1 MRLVILSGLS
11 GSGKSNAL
19 HVLED
24 HDFYCIDNLPI
35 NLLQAFAED
44 IISSKNQGHKN
55 FAVGIDAR
63 NLSTIVDNFE
73 EMLQGLNSTDLHCE
87 VIYLKASDDVIIKR
101 FSETRRK
108 HPLTNSGTSL
118 NEAIKKEKYLLE
130 PISRCAQITF
140 DTSNTNIHELRD
152 IITQR
157 LCSDNSNTLTIQF
170 LSFGFKH
177 GIPLNADYVF
187 DVRCLPNPHWEPEL
201 RLNTGKDVLVQ
212 NFLKRH
218 SSVIKMMNDIINF
231 ISDWIPCFESDNKSY
246 MTIAIGCTGGQHR
259 SVYFVEKL
267 SEHFSNIRGNIQ
279 TRHRELP

>member
-44 IISSKNQGHKN
+44 IINSKNQGPDN

-63 NLSTIVDNFE
+63 NLTTILDDFE
-73 EMLQGLNSTDLHCE
+73 DMLENLNTKELQCE
-87 VIYLKASDDVIIKR
+87 VIYLKATDDVIIKR

-108 HPLTNSGTSL
+108 HPLTNNKTSL

-140 DTSNTNIHELRD
+140 DTSYTNIHELRD

-157 LCSDNSNTLTIQF
+157 ICSDNLNLTIQF

-201 RLNTGKDVLVQ
+201 RSKTGKDVIVQ
-212 NFLKRH
+212 NFLERH
-218 SSVIKMMNDIINF
+218 SSVRKMRDDIINF

-259 SVYFVEKL
+259 SVYFTEKL
-267 SEHFSNIRGNIQ
+267 SEHFSNIRDSVQ
-279 TRHRELP
+279 TRHRELS

>member
-1 MRLVILSGLS
+1 MRLVIVSGLS

-44 IISSKNQGHKN
+44 ILSSKSQQHEN

-73 EMLQGLNSTDLHCE
+73 EMLQNLNTQELQCE
-87 VIYLKASDDVIIKR
+87 VIYLKASDEVIIKR

-108 HPLTNSGTSL
+108 HPLTNNKTSL
-118 NEAIKKEKYLLE
+118 NEAIKNEQDLLE

-140 DTSNTNIHELRD
+140 DTSYTNIHELRD
-152 IITQR
+152 VITQR
-157 LCSDNSNTLTIQF
+157 ICSASSDTLTIQF

-187 DVRCLPNPHWEPEL
+187 DVRCLPNPHWQAEL
-201 RLNTGKDVLVQ
+201 RSCTGKDDAVQ
-212 NFLKRH
+212 KFLERH
-218 SSVIKMMNDIINF
+218 TSVNKMRDDIINF
-231 ISDWIPCFESDNKSY
+231 ISDWIPCFKSDNKSY

-259 SVYFVEKL
+259 SVYFAERL
-267 SEHFSNIRGNIQ
+267 SQHFSVLHESIQ
-279 TRHRELP
+279 TRHREIQ

>member
-1 MRLVILSGLS
+1 MRLVIVSGLS

-24 HDFYCIDNLPI
+24 HDYYCIDNLPI

-44 IISSKNQGHKN
+44 IISSTSQQHEN
-55 FAVGIDAR
+55 FAVGIDSR

-73 EMLQGLNSTDLHCE
+73 EMLQNLNTQDLQCE

-108 HPLTNSGTSL
+108 HPLTNSTTSL
-118 NEAIKKEKYLLE
+118 NEAIKKEQSLLE

-140 DTSNTNIHELRD
+140 DTSYTNIHELRD

-157 LCSDNSNTLTIQF
+157 ICRDNYNTLTIQF

-177 GIPLNADYVF
+177 GIPVNADYVF
-187 DVRCLPNPHWEPEL
+187 DVRCLPNPHWEAEL
-201 RLNTGKDVLVQ
+201 RTCTGKDQVVQ
-212 NFLKRH
+212 KFLERH
-218 SSVIKMMNDIINF
+218 SSVNKMRDDIINF
-231 ISDWIPCFESDNKSY
+231 ISDWIPCFKSDNKSY

-267 SEHFSNIRGNIQ
+267 SQHFSTIHDSVQ
-279 TRHRELP
+279 TRHRELQ

>member
-1 MRLVILSGLS
+1 MRLVIVSGLS

-24 HDFYCIDNLPI
+24 HNFYCIDNLPI
-35 NLLQAFAED
+35 NLLPAFAED
-44 IISSKNQGHKN
+44 ILRSQNRDREN

-73 EMLQGLNSTDLHCE
+73 EMLQNLNSKDLKCE
-87 VIYLKASDDVIIKR
+87 VIYLKASDEVIIKR

-108 HPLTNSGTSL
+108 HPLTNTTTSL
-118 NEAIKKEKYLLE
+118 NEAIKNEQNLLE

-140 DTSNTNIHELRD
+140 DTSHTNIHELRD

-157 LCSDNSNTLTIQF
+157 ICSSDVNKLTIQF
-170 LSFGFKH
+170 LSFGYKH

-187 DVRCLPNPHWEPEL
+187 DVRCLPNPHSEPEL
-201 RLNTGKDVLVQ
+201 RSSTGKDSIVQ
-212 NFLKRH
+212 NFLERH
-218 SSVIKMMNDIINF
+218 TSVNQMMTDITKF
-231 ISDWIPCFESDNKSY
+231 ISNWIPCFESDNKSY

-259 SVYFVEKL
+259 SVYFAEKL
-267 SEHFSNIRGNIQ
+267 SSHFSTTRENIQ
-279 TRHRELP
+279 TRHRELA

>member
-1 MRLVILSGLS
+1 MRLVIVSGLS

-35 NLLQAFAED
+35 NLLQAFAQD
-44 IISSKNQGHKN
+44 IINSNNDAHEN

-73 EMLQGLNSTDLHCE
+73 EMLLSLNSTDLQCE

-108 HPLTNSGTSL
+108 HPLTNKSTSL
-118 NEAIKKEKYLLE
+118 NEAIKKEQNLLE

-140 DTSNTNIHELRD
+140 DTSFTNIHELRD

-157 LCSDNSNTLTIQF
+157 ICSNKSNTLTIQF

-201 RLNTGKDVLVQ
+201 RSGTGKDTAVQ
-212 NFLKRH
+212 IFLERH
-218 SSVIKMMNDIINF
+218 SSVNKMMTDIINF

-259 SVYFVEKL
+259 SVYFSEKL
-267 SEHFSNIRGNIQ
+267 SEHFASIRDNIQ
-279 TRHRELP
+279 TRHRELL

>member
-1 MRLVILSGLS
+1 MRLVIVSGLS

-24 HDFYCIDNLPI
+24 QDFYCIDNLPI

-44 IISSKNQGHKN
+44 ILNSTNRGHEN

-63 NLSTIVDNFE
+63 NLTNIVDNFE
-73 EMLQGLNSTDLHCE
+73 ERLQKLNSEDLQCE
-87 VIYLKASDDVIIKR
+87 VIYLKASDEVIIKR
-101 FSETRRK
+101 FSETRRR
-108 HPLTNSGTSL
+108 HPLTDNRTSL
-118 NEAIKKEKYLLE
+118 NEAIKKEQNLLE

-140 DTSNTNIHELRD
+140 DTSYTNIHELRD
-152 IITQR
+152 IIIQR
-157 LCSDNSNTLTIQF
+157 ICSNDANKLTIQF

-187 DVRCLPNPHWEPEL
+187 DVRCLPNPHWQPEL
-201 RLNTGKDVLVQ
+201 RANTGKDAIVQ
-212 NFLKRH
+212 KFLERH
-218 SSVIKMMNDIINF
+218 SSVNKMSKDIINF

-259 SVYFVEKL
+259 SVYFAEKL
-267 SEHFSNIRGNIQ
+267 SNYFSDIRDNIQ
-279 TRHRELP
+279 TRHRELL

>member
-1 MRLVILSGLS
+1 MRLIIVSGLS

-35 NLLQAFAED
+35 NLLQPFAED
-44 IISSKNQGHKN
+44 IISSKYRGHEN

-63 NLSTIVDNFE
+63 NLSAIVDNFE
-73 EMLQGLNSTDLHCE
+73 KKLQQLNNKDLQCE

-108 HPLTNSGTSL
+108 HPLTDSNTSL
-118 NEAIKKEKYLLE
+118 SEAIKNEQDLLE

-140 DTSNTNIHELRD
+140 DTSFTNVHELRD
-152 IITQR
+152 VITQR
-157 LCSDNSNTLTIQF
+157 ICSDNSNTLTIQF

-187 DVRCLPNPHWEPEL
+187 DVRCLPNPHWEQEL
-201 RLNTGKDVLVQ
+201 RSHTGKDQAVQ
-212 NFLKRH
+212 LFLERH
-218 SSVIKMMNDIINF
+218 SSVNKMMSDIIKF

-259 SVYFVEKL
+259 SVYFTEKL
-267 SEHFSNIRGNIQ
+267 SQHFSQIRESIQ

>member
-1 MRLVILSGLS
+1 MRLVIVSGLS

-44 IISSKNQGHKN
+44 IINSTNDGHEN

-73 EMLQGLNSTDLHCE
+73 DMLQSLNNTGLQSE

-108 HPLTNSGTSL
+108 HPLTNKSTSL
-118 NEAIKKEKYLLE
+118 NEAIKKEQNLLE

-140 DTSNTNIHELRD
+140 DTSFTNIHELRD
-152 IITQR
+152 VITQR
-157 LCSDNSNTLTIQF
+157 ICSNNTNTLTIQF

-201 RLNTGKDVLVQ
+201 RSGTGKDVAVQ
-212 NFLKRH
+212 NFLERH
-218 SSVIKMMNDIINF
+218 SSVNKMMNDIIKF
-231 ISDWIPCFESDNKSY
+231 ITDWIPCFESDNKSY

-259 SVYFVEKL
+259 SVYFAEKL
-267 SEHFSNIRGNIQ
+267 SEHFSKNRDSIQ

>member
-1 MRLVILSGLS
+1 MRLVIVSGLS

-24 HDFYCIDNLPI
+24 HGFYCIDNLPI

-44 IISSKNQGHKN
+44 IISSKNQGHEN

-73 EMLQGLNSTDLHCE
+73 GMLQKLNNKNLQCE
-87 VIYLKASDDVIIKR
+87 VVYLKASDDVIIKR

-108 HPLTNSGTSL
+108 HPLTNNTTSL
-118 NEAIKKEKYLLE
+118 NEAIKNEQNLLE
-130 PISRCAQITF
+130 PISDCAQIIF
-140 DTSNTNIHELRD
+140 DTSFTNIHELRD

-157 LCSDNSNTLTIQF
+157 ICSDNLDKLTIQF

-201 RLNTGKDVLVQ
+201 RASTGKDLIVQ
-212 NFLKRH
+212 NFLERH
-218 SSVIKMMNDIINF
+218 SSVNKMRDDIINF

-259 SVYFVEKL
+259 SVFFAEKL
-267 SEHFSNIRGNIQ
+267 SEHFSKIRDNIQ
-279 TRHRELP
+279 TRHRELI

>member
-1 MRLVILSGLS
+1 MRLVIVSGLS

-44 IISSKNQGHKN
+44 IIHSKNDGHEN

-73 EMLQGLNSTDLHCE
+73 EMLQSLNSTGLQSE

-108 HPLTNSGTSL
+108 HPLTNKSTSL
-118 NEAIKKEKYLLE
+118 NEAIKKEQNLLE

-140 DTSNTNIHELRD
+140 DTSYTNIHELRD

-157 LCSDNSNTLTIQF
+157 ICSNNSNTLTIQF

-201 RLNTGKDVLVQ
+201 RSGTGKDIAVQ
-212 NFLKRH
+212 NFLERH
-218 SSVIKMMNDIINF
+218 SSVNKMMNDIFNF

-259 SVYFVEKL
+259 SVYFSEKL
-267 SEHFSNIRGNIQ
+267 SEHFSKIRDNIQ
-279 TRHRELP
+279 TRHRELI

>member
-1 MRLVILSGLS
+1 MRLVIVSGLS
-11 GSGKSNAL
+11 GAGKSNAL

-44 IISSKNQGHKN
+44 IIGSKNEEHEN

-73 EMLQGLNSTDLHCE
+73 DRLQNLNTQNLQCE
-87 VIYLKASDDVIIKR
+87 VIYLKASDEVIIKR

-108 HPLTNSGTSL
+108 HPLTDSNTSL
-118 NEAIKKEKYLLE
+118 NEAIKNEQTLLE

-140 DTSNTNIHELRD
+140 DTSYTNIHELRD
-152 IITQR
+152 VIIQR
-157 LCSDNSNTLTIQF
+157 ICSSNLNKLTIQF

-187 DVRCLPNPHWEPEL
+187 DVRCLPNPHWQPEL
-201 RLNTGKDVLVQ
+201 RSNTGKDIAVQ
-212 NFLKRH
+212 NFLERH
-218 SSVIKMMNDIINF
+218 SSVNKMMSDLIKF

-246 MTIAIGCTGGQHR
+246 MTIAVGCTGGQHR
-259 SVYFVEKL
+259 SVYFAEKL
-267 SEHFSNIRGNIQ
+267 SEHFSEIHDNIQ
-279 TRHRELP
+279 IRHREL

>member
-1 MRLVILSGLS
+1 MRLVIVSGLS

-24 HDFYCIDNLPI
+24 HGFYCIDNLPI

-44 IISSKNQGHKN
+44 IITSKSQGHEN

-73 EMLQGLNSTDLHCE
+73 EMLQNLNTNDLQCE

-108 HPLTNSGTSL
+108 HPLTNNTISL
-118 NEAIKKEKYLLE
+118 NEAIKNEQNLLE

-140 DTSNTNIHELRD
+140 DTTYTNIHELRD

-157 LCSDNSNTLTIQF
+157 ICSDTSNTLTIQF

-201 RLNTGKDVLVQ
+201 RTCTGKDEAVQ
-212 NFLKRH
+212 SFLERH
-218 SSVIKMMNDIINF
+218 SSVNKMMNDITKF
-231 ISDWIPCFESDNKSY
+231 ISDWIPCFEADNKSY
-246 MTIAIGCTGGQHR
+246 ITIAIGCTGGQHR
-259 SVYFVEKL
+259 SVYFAEKL
-267 SEHFSNIRGNIQ
+267 SAHFANIRDSIQ
-279 TRHRELP
+279 TRHRELL

>member
-44 IISSKNQGHKN
+44 IINSKNQGPDN

-63 NLSTIVDNFE
+63 NLTTILDDFE
-73 EMLQGLNSTDLHCE
+73 DMLENLNTKELQCE
-87 VIYLKASDDVIIKR
+87 VIYLKATDDVIIKR

-108 HPLTNSGTSL
+108 HPLTNNKTSL

-140 DTSNTNIHELRD
+140 DTSYTNIHELRD

-157 LCSDNSNTLTIQF
+157 ICSNNLNLTIQF

-201 RLNTGKDVLVQ
+201 RSKTGKDITVQ
-212 NFLKRH
+212 KFLERH
-218 SSVIKMMNDIINF
+218 SSVCKMRDDIINF

-259 SVYFVEKL
+259 SVYFTEKL
-267 SEHFSNIRGNIQ
+267 SEHFSKIRNSIQ
-279 TRHRELP
+279 TRHRELS